1 MRILIGYN
9 GSESADAILDD
20 LVWAGLPEVCD
31 VRVIS
36 VAEVPAGSVA
46 AQEAAAPETASV
58 GVGTALSRSEV
69 FNDREISNAR
79 EAAEKA
85 ADMIGLQFPEWN
97 VDVEVKGGTPALEVI
112 DAAERWNADLVMV
125 GSQDRSALGRLL
137 LGSVSKSIVTDA
149 NRSVHVSRRIERK
162 NEKSPPYI
170 IVGVDGSPAA
180 QAAVEEV
187 ARRAWPYGTQIRL
200 VAVQD
205 QPDPVNIAARLPR
218 VADIIHESSH
228 EAVTRQNQMI
238 EWATYQLKSIGLTV
252 SLSVQKGDA
261 KRILLKEARKHK
273 ADCIFV
279 GTREFKNA
287 LERFRLG
294 SVSSA
299 VVTNAH
305 CSVEVV
311 RPQNVDDQ

>member
-1 MRILIGYN
+1 MRVLIGYD
-9 GSESADAILDD
+9 GSESAEAILDD
-20 LVWAGLPEVCD
+20 LAWAGLPEECD

-36 VAEVPAGSVA
+36 VADVLVSNPQVR
-46 AQEAAAPETASV
+46 ETAVQEIGSARLER
-58 GVGTALSRSEV
+58 ALGRSEIHRDNV
-69 FNDREISNAR
+69 IAKAR

-85 ADMIGLQFPEWN
+85 ADMIGLQYPEWN
-97 VDVEVKGGTPALEVI
+97 VDVEVIDGTPAWEVI
-112 DAAERWNADLVMV
+112 DAAERWNADLIMV
-125 GSQDRSALGRLL
+125 GSKDRSALGRFL
-137 LGSVSKSIVTDA
+137 LGSVSKTIVTDSD
-149 NRSVHVSRRIERK
+149 RSVHVSRRIERK

-187 ARRAWPYGTQIRL
+187 GRRVWPYGTQIRL

-205 QPDPVNIAARLPR
+205 QPRPVGVAARLPR
-218 VADIIHESSH
+218 VAEIIQESNYD
-228 EAVTRQNQMI
+228 AVSRQNQML
-238 EWATYQLKSIGLTV
+238 EWASYQLKSIGLAV
-252 SLSVQKGDA
+252 SVSIQKGDA
-261 KRILLKEARKHK
+261 RRILLKEARKHK

-294 SVSSA
+294 SVSA
-299 VVTNAH
+299 GVLTNAH

-311 RPQNVDDQ
+311 RRQKSDEE